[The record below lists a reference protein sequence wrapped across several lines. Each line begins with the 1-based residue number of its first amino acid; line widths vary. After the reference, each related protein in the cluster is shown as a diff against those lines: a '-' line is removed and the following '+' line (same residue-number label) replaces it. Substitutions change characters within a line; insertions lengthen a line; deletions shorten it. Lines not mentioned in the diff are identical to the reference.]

1 MNFSELLAKYF
12 QQLTISWVLIF
23 LYIFYSKYPI
33 LFESIFL
40 SSSFDSASPI
50 KKLINDIKHT
60 SLVFQINNAGPI
72 LSL

>member
-12 QQLTISWVLIF
+12 KQLTISWVLIF

-33 LFESIFL
+33 LFESMFL

-50 KKLINDIKHT
+50 KKID
-60 SLVFQINNAGPI
+60 
-72 LSL
+72 